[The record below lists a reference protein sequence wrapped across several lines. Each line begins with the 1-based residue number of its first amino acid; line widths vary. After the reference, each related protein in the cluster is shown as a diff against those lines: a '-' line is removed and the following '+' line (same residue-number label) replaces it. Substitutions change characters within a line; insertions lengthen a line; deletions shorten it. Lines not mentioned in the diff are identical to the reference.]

1 MLDNLTNK
9 LSSALRN
16 LRGKGKLNEDNI
28 SEALKEVRTA
38 LLSADVNYKVAR
50 DFITEI
56 KSQCIGQEVLNSVT
70 PGQQVIKIIN
80 DELTKLLGE
89 GNTEL
94 QNKKPLCVM
103 MVGLHGSG
111 KTTSSGKLARYP
123 VRSDDSCR

>member
-1 MLDNLTNK
+1 MLDNLTKK

-16 LRGKGKLNEDNI
+16 LRGTGKLNEHNI

-56 KSQCIGQEVLNSVT
+56 KSQCVGQEVLNSVT

-89 GNTEL
+89 GNNEL

-103 MVGLHGSG
+103 MVGLHGS
-111 KTTSSGKLARYP
+111 
-123 VRSDDSCR
+123 